1 MKFGFA
7 ALIALSCAYSS
18 MAAGQ
23 QPPIPSEELPA
34 GAEVQTRGPVHE
46 AFDEPVTLQAQAGVV
61 APHEPPA
68 NIDEVP
74 PGDRPQGAG
83 YAWVPGYWG
92 WDADRN
98 DFVWISACWRVAPP
112 NMDWVPGYWTPV
124 TGGWE
129 WVPGFWS
136 PERAQAINYLPEPP
150 APEDTEAP
158 GPPPYS
164 EGVWVPGC
172 WYWQQ
177 DRYVHRAG
185 YWLRGQ
191 SGWVW
196 VPSHYQWTPRGYVF
210 LQGHW
215 DYALDRRGV
224 LFAPVYFPAAAY
236 ARAGFSYTP
245 TIAID
250 LGLLV
255 VNLFAYPRYG
265 HYYFGDYY
273 DDAYVRVGIFPRFDC
288 DRIHT
293 WYDPAYQYDRWRHSR
308 TDTHWEEHQRQDYD
322 RRRADVAI
330 RPPRTYRDME
340 TRMVKLDE
348 PQRRAIQ
355 VAGPM
360 KTIVRRQAAPP
371 KFEPID
377 TQQRQKLAR
386 NGPDVSRF
394 RDQRAKWEGPASPHN
409 APVAQLPE
417 NRTPAPPPPQLP
429 QNRTPAPPGEARG
442 RKAPDEHGPPM
453 VAPRAVP
460 PTRPE
465 RVAIPTSPIAA
476 NPNRANGPAQ
486 KVPQPPPGER
496 KRQAEQSKGNSKKN
510 PKEDKQ

>member
-1 MKFGFA
+1 
-7 ALIALSCAYSS
+7 
-18 MAAGQ
+18 
-23 QPPIPSEELPA
+23 
-34 GAEVQTRGPVHE
+34 
-46 AFDEPVTLQAQAGVV
+46 
-61 APHEPPA
+61 
-68 NIDEVP
+68 
-74 PGDRPQGAG
+74 
-83 YAWVPGYWG
+83 
-92 WDADRN
+92 
-98 DFVWISACWRVAPP
+98 
-112 NMDWVPGYWTPV
+112 
-124 TGGWE
+124 
-129 WVPGFWS
+129 
-136 PERAQAINYLPEPP
+136 
-150 APEDTEAP
+150 
-158 GPPPYS
+158 
-164 EGVWVPGC
+164 
-172 WYWQQ
+172 
-177 DRYVHRAG
+177 
-185 YWLRGQ
+185 
-191 SGWVW
+191 
-196 VPSHYQWTPRGYVF
+196 
-210 LQGHW
+210 
-215 DYALDRRGV
+215 